1 MTTPSSM
8 LAVYDNGKKKKK
20 SLFQDILLSLL
31 TVLLCHLN
39 ILVQDV
45 EQGMYGKS

>member
-1 MTTPSSM
+1 M
-8 LAVYDNGKKKKK
+8 LAVYDNGKKKKEKKK

>member
-1 MTTPSSM
+1 M
-8 LAVYDNGKKKKK
+8 LAVYDNEKKK

-31 TVLLCHLN
+31 TVLLCRLN